1 MATIRIL
8 LGIFCLAAFG
18 WSGLPGGGFVGRPGF
33 GAGTLESAVASK
45 QLPAFS
51 VAYRKAKPLHLISRK
66 VAPYAVKNAI
76 ISIAQS
82 QIGVREATGK
92 NDGLNVAQY
101 LAYTGEQKGAPW
113 CAAFVSWVFGR
124 AGFGQP
130 KTAWSPALFP
140 LQKRTT
146 NIQPATVFGIYF
158 PALKRI
164 AHCGFVERLEG
175 HWIITIEGN
184 TNVAGS
190 REGDGVYRKRRLLN
204 TVKYFADWTKGKE
217 EAKHEKF

>member
-1 MATIRIL
+1 ME
-8 LGIFCLAAFG
+8 
-18 WSGLPGGGFVGRPGF
+18 P
-33 GAGTLESAVASK
+33 AVANK
-45 QLPAFS
+45 KWPAFS
-51 VAYRKAKPLHLISRK
+51 VAYRKAKPRHLISK
-66 VAPYAVKNAI
+66 KAASCAVKNAI
-76 ISIAQS
+76 IAIAQS

-101 LAYTGEQKGAPW
+101 LAYTREQKGAPW

-130 KTAWSPALFP
+130 KTAWSPSLFP

-146 NIQPATVFGIYF
+146 DIQPATVFGIYF
-158 PALKRI
+158 PALQRI
-164 AHCGFVERLEG
+164 AHCGFVERLDG

-190 REGDGVYRKRRLLN
+190 REGDGVYRKRRLVN
-204 TVKYFADWTKGKE
+204 TIRYFADWTKGKE
-217 EAKHEKF
+217 EAKHEKI